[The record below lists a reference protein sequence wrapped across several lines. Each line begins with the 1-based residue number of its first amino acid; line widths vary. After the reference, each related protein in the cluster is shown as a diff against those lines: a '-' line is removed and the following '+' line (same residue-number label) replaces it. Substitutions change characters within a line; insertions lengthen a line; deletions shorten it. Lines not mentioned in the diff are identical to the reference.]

1 MNSRYGPKHGMASPS
16 LIEGSMLV
24 DMSCLLFPIL
34 TVILVVCKSVWGS
47 FPSTLSTTKLLY
59 RSNIVHSS
67 LELVPNQPLFSFTP
81 ATTRIIMNTMVQNEV
96 EVSVNTLRLRAHR
109 TLTRTNFEN
118 CNFDKIKKGVG
129 GDENLLINFN
139 WSYV

>member
-24 DMSCLLFPIL
+24 DMLCLLFPIL

-59 RSNIVHSS
+59 RSNIVHWSRT
-67 LELVPNQPLFSFTP
+67 NPLFSFTL
-81 ATTRIIMNTMVQNEV
+81 TTRIMMNTMVQQDA
-96 EVSVNTLRLRAHR
+96 EVSINTLIVL
-109 TLTRTNFEN
+109 
-118 CNFDKIKKGVG
+118 V
-129 GDENLLINFN
+129 
-139 WSYV
+139 Y